1 MHVFTPGA
9 SVVRFTEEETRS
21 TFEPPPSRA
30 RKKNAVA
37 TASLFPPRERKK
49 NTRRRPK
56 EFKKSSNGF
65 VVVRTRT
72 KNDEQKSV
80 PNNRCAC
87 ARSARTLPPPLAVAL
102 IFETL
107 YPSGGVFAR
116 CFKRVFKKWRFC
128 ERKQFFVFGVG
139 FWRAKTLFLSKKEP
153 KVEQFFYSG
162 MMGSFPFLGLFY
174 RLLNPNDF
182 FFRKYLISPI

>member
-1 MHVFTPGA
+1 MFRQKLRVFLNTYNGERKSQQALFCVCVGQFQEEKKEARSLPSSFFFLLLSSSSSFVSVARSMHVFTPGA

-37 TASLFPPRERKK
+37 TASLFPTRERKK

-107 YPSGGVFAR
+107 
-116 CFKRVFKKWRFC
+116 
-128 ERKQFFVFGVG
+128 
-139 FWRAKTLFLSKKEP
+139 
-153 KVEQFFYSG
+153 
-162 MMGSFPFLGLFY
+162 
-174 RLLNPNDF
+174 
-182 FFRKYLISPI
+182 

>member
-37 TASLFPPRERKK
+37 TLLRELVSSERKK
-49 NTRRRPK
+49 EKYAKETEGIQK
-56 EFKKSSNGF
+56 EFKNGF

-107 YPSGGVFAR
+107 YPSGGCFCAVF
-116 CFKRVFKKWRFC
+116 
-128 ERKQFFVFGVG
+128 
-139 FWRAKTLFLSKKEP
+139 
-153 KVEQFFYSG
+153 
-162 MMGSFPFLGLFY
+162 
-174 RLLNPNDF
+174 
-182 FFRKYLISPI
+182 